1 MEQMPAYSVIPMPQ
15 QAMLMQQQA
24 MMGGH
29 PQMMQARMQMQ
40 QQPQPGRSATPSSSK
55 IFIGGLPPSI
65 DDAELERYFGQFGT
79 LIDSIVMKTRE
90 GKPRGFGF
98 VKYESSSS
106 AREVQQLAAYCVY
119 CTLGGAYC
127 IAYSEVHTALHTRRY
142 ILDCTL
148 VGTYWIAHS
157 EVHTALHTRRYIL
170 HCLLG
175 GTYWI
180 AHP

>member
-1 MEQMPAYSVIPMPQ
+1 MFHVAVLCSALCFIQLWFPQIQIAVKPADGAGGKGGKGGMEQMPAYSVIPMPQ

-127 IAYSEVHTALHTRRY
+127 IAYS
-142 ILDCTL
+142 
-148 VGTYWIAHS
+148 
-157 EVHTALHTRRYIL
+157 
-170 HCLLG
+170 
-175 GTYWI
+175 
-180 AHP
+180 